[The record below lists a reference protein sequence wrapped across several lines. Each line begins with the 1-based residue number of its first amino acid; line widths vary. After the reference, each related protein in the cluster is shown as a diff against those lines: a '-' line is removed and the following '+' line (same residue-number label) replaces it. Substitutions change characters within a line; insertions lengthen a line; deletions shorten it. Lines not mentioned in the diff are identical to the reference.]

1 MKPILLL
8 PLALLL
14 VAGCI
19 SESTT
24 SDTELPDI
32 TSDTGREKAVELAEQ
47 HVQGM
52 DDFINYNGHD
62 LKVVNVLQARCP
74 GCWVIDLEFA
84 LDSAKDPARID
95 IATVKLTLEAWEVV
109 DVVYSQGG
117 RLTLEEAIE
126 IAQNSVCIEQG
137 PLTEN
142 SIYNAATA
150 TWWIDL
156 DIDKPGCNPAC
167 VVDESSQTAEI
178 NWRCTGLLP

>member
-1 MKPILLL
+1 MRTIFLL
-8 PLALLL
+8 PLILVL

-19 SESTT
+19 SEDTV
-24 SDTELPDI
+24 SDTEQ
-32 TSDTGREKAVELAEQ
+32 TDTGQEKAVELAKQ

-52 DDFINYNGHD
+52 DDFNNYNGRD
-62 LKVVNVLQARCP
+62 LKVLNVLQARCP

-84 LDSAKDPARID
+84 LDSAKDPARTD
-95 IATVKLTLEAWEVV
+95 IATVKLGLDAWEVI
-109 DVVYSQGG
+109 DVAYSQGG
-117 RLTLEEAIE
+117 RLTLEQAIQ
-126 IAQNSVCIEQG
+126 IAKSSECVEQG

-142 SIYNAATA
+142 SMYNDVTG

-156 DIDKPGCNPAC
+156 EIDKPGCNPAC